1 MQSEELNK
9 CLCGHFHPEI
19 RWTFVCKTFAIHVK
33 MDFPKMQDT
42 CTIIREE
49 S

>member
-1 MQSEELNK
+1 MSVFVGTSTLK
-9 CLCGHFHPEI
+9 LDGP
-19 RWTFVCKTFAIHVK
+19 FVCKTFAIHVK

-42 CTIIREE
+42 CTTIREE

>member
-1 MQSEELNK
+1 MSVFVDTFTLK
-9 CLCGHFHPEI
+9 LDGS
-19 RWTFVCKTFAIHVK
+19 FVCKTFAIHVK

-42 CTIIREE
+42 CTIIRQE